1 MRFGPALGKAF
12 DAVERFDVETNA
24 SNGTVAP
31 RASPMTWTLV
41 LVASG
46 LLLVAGLWLW
56 WLGRPRPVEVEPI
69 TFAPA
74 SPPPAAQ
81 RAAVASASTHPA
93 PHPAS
98 QAPTPKTLAEPPLL
112 RLFEDDDDDDLEL
125 TSVTVGPPS
134 VPDIVEPGEPG
145 AVPILYDDDAAVDE
159 PTGVTAMILVSAIG
173 QTDRGLRRRRN
184 EDSYLVLA
192 ENNLFVIA
200 DGMGGHAGGEV
211 ASRLAVETMERAF
224 KQQSFD
230 GDPYPNVPRRGSEL
244 AQSIQMAN
252 RTIYD
257 ASRRDSALS
266 DMGTTV
272 VGALFSPNK
281 QRLYVGHVGDS
292 RCYRLRQREMRQ
304 LTTDHTMAAVGM
316 VAGPFAAHLHRAV
329 GIAPTVKVDLIIAK
343 PRPQDIYVI
352 CSDGLSKMVSDD
364 EIRDILLDERN
375 LQRATERLVARAND
389 VGGRD
394 NITVILIE
402 VRSPTSPMLNRG

>member
-1 MRFGPALGKAF
+1 
-12 DAVERFDVETNA
+12 
-24 SNGTVAP
+24 
-31 RASPMTWTLV
+31 MTWTLV

-56 WLGRPRPVEVEPI
+56 WLGRPRPVESNPI
-69 TFAPA
+69 SLVPSTPR
-74 SPPPAAQ
+74 PPGDMPSSGHL
-81 RAAVASASTHPA
+81 SASRLSASRVSVAPKSHP
-93 PHPAS
+93 PLPN
-98 QAPTPKTLAEPPLL
+98 PTPSILSEPPLL
-112 RLFEDDDDDDLEL
+112 RLFQDDDDDDLEL

-134 VPDIVEPGEPG
+134 DSSMASGEAA

-159 PTGVTAMILVSAIG
+159 PTGVTAMILVSAVG
-173 QTDRGLRRRRN
+173 QTDRGQRRRRN
-184 EDSYLVLA
+184 EDSYLVLP
-192 ENNLFVIA
+192 EYNLFVIA

-224 KQQSFD
+224 RQQVFE
-230 GDPYPNVPRRGSEL
+230 GNPYPNVPRRGSDL

-252 RTIYD
+252 RVIYD

-272 VGALFSPNK
+272 VGTLFSPNK

-292 RCYRLRQREMRQ
+292 RCYRLRQRELRQ

-316 VAGPFAAHLHRAV
+316 VSGPFAAHLHRAV

-343 PRPQDIYVI
+343 PRPLDVYVL

-364 EIRDILLDERN
+364 EIRDILMGERN
-375 LQRATERLVARAND
+375 LQRATDRLVSRAND

-394 NITVILIE
+394 NITVVLIE
-402 VRSPTSPMLNRG
+402 VRSPTDPILGR

>member
-1 MRFGPALGKAF
+1 
-12 DAVERFDVETNA
+12 
-24 SNGTVAP
+24 
-31 RASPMTWTLV
+31 MTWTLV

-56 WLGRPRPVEVEPI
+56 WLGRPRPVENDPI
-69 TFAPA
+69 SLIP
-74 SPPPAAQ
+74 
-81 RAAVASASTHPA
+81 ST
-93 PHPAS
+93 PHPGVEHPSSSRLSVAPPS
-98 QAPTPKTLAEPPLL
+98 HPPLPQPTPSILSEPPLL
-112 RLFEDDDDDDLEL
+112 RLFQDDDDEDLEL

-134 VPDIVEPGEPG
+134 DSAVAPGEPA

-159 PTGVTAMILVSAIG
+159 PTGVTAMILVSAVG
-173 QTDRGLRRRRN
+173 QTDRGQRRRRN
-184 EDSYLVLA
+184 EDSYLVLP
-192 ENNLFVIA
+192 EYNLFVIA

-224 KQQSFD
+224 RQQAFE
-230 GDPYPNVPRRGSEL
+230 GNPYPNVPRRGSDL

-252 RTIYD
+252 RVIND

-272 VGALFSPNK
+272 IGTLFSPNK

-292 RCYRLRQREMRQ
+292 RCYRLRQRELRQ

-329 GIAPTVKVDLIIAK
+329 GITPTVKVDLIIAK
-343 PRPQDIYVI
+343 PRPLDVYVL
-352 CSDGLSKMVSDD
+352 CSDGLSKMVSDE
-364 EIRDILLDERN
+364 EIRDILLGERN
-375 LQRATERLVARAND
+375 LQRATDRLVSRAND

-394 NITVILIE
+394 NITVVLVE
-402 VRSPTSPMLNRG
+402 VRSPTDPILGR

>member
-1 MRFGPALGKAF
+1 MI
-12 DAVERFDVETNA
+12 
-24 SNGTVAP
+24 S
-31 RASPMTWTLV
+31 TLV

-56 WLGRPRPVEVEPI
+56 WLGRPRPVEGEPI
-69 TFAPA
+69 SLVTSSPTAPSERVA
-74 SPPPAAQ
+74 NVSSPTLSHSVTPG
-81 RAAVASASTHPA
+81 
-93 PHPAS
+93 
-98 QAPTPKTLAEPPLL
+98 PTSGALADPPLL
-112 RLFEDDDDDDLEL
+112 RLFQEEDTDDLEL

-134 VPDIVEPGEPG
+134 DTDSEPGEPA

-173 QTDRGLRRRRN
+173 QTDKGQRRRRN
-184 EDSYLVLA
+184 EDSYLVLP
-192 ENNLFVIA
+192 EYNLFVIA

-211 ASRLAVETMERAF
+211 ASRLAVETMERAY
-224 KQQSFD
+224 KQQKFEGNS
-230 GDPYPNVPRRGSEL
+230 YPNVPRRGSEL

-292 RCYRLRQREMRQ
+292 RCYRLRQREIRQ

-329 GIAPTVKVDLIIAK
+329 GISSTVKVDLIIAK
-343 PRPQDIYVI
+343 PRPQDVYVI

-375 LQRATERLVARAND
+375 LPRATERLVARAND

-402 VRSPTSPMLNRG
+402 VRSPLDSILGRG